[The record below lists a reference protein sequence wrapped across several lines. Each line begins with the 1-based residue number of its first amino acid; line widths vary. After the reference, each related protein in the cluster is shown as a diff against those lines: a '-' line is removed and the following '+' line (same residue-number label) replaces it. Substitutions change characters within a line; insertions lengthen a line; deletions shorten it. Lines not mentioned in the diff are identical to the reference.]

1 MRRWTEDEKCRLTE
15 RWGIDSM
22 AQIAEDLDRMPG
34 QIRAKAQQ
42 LGLLT
47 GEARIVFGRAAA
59 AFLQRWKN
67 RGSGRRG
74 CTHAGRSTDAV
85 WSPQIEDELIQR
97 WLAHQHHQA
106 IARETGLSEAA
117 VRSKATRLGLPQR
130 VRADIIEVWS
140 PATLETPLATPDP
153 KLKYHE

>member
-67 RGSGRRG
+67 QIGR
-74 CTHAGRSTDAV
+74 
-85 WSPQIEDELIQR
+85 
-97 WLAHQHHQA
+97 AH
-106 IARETGLSEAA
+106 
-117 VRSKATRLGLPQR
+117 V
-130 VRADIIEVWS
+130 
-140 PATLETPLATPDP
+140 
-153 KLKYHE
+153 

>member
-1 MRRWTEDEKCRLTE
+1 MRRWTKEEKRRLAE

-22 AQIAEDLDRMPG
+22 ARIAEDLDRMPG

-42 LGLLT
+42 MGLLT
-47 GEARIVFGRAAA
+47 GEARMAFGRAAA
-59 AFLQRWKN
+59 SFVQRWQS
-67 RGSGRRG
+67 REGGRRG
-74 CTHAGRSTDAV
+74 CRRAGRSIDSL

-106 IARETGLSEAA
+106 IARDMGLSEAA

-130 VRADIIEVWS
+130 VRADLVEIWN
-140 PATLETPLATPDP
+140 PR
-153 KLKYHE
+153 